1 MRTTVDLRHV
11 MYRSLKDFTIFQ
23 NVTEAKNGLYDPF
36 ILLGYFLLSF
46 IYDCI
51 LPECGGMNASGYC
64 SIFIAFK
71 SIPNS
76 SIRPRRTVS
85 FDGHGHSFNV
95 CVVCFVGFP
104 LDCLLFDDF
113 SVLILLLCVLTVC
126 LLLKRS
132 ACQIKSCTVRA
143 RMFIALI
150 YRKRMEQTEYLI
162 RMV

>member
-1 MRTTVDLRHV
+1 
-11 MYRSLKDFTIFQ
+11 
-23 NVTEAKNGLYDPF
+23 
-36 ILLGYFLLSF
+36 
-46 IYDCI
+46 
-51 LPECGGMNASGYC
+51 MNASGYC

-126 LLLKRS
+126 FCVCVCLSLTLETFS
-132 ACQIKSCTVRA
+132 LSD
-143 RMFIALI
+143 
-150 YRKRMEQTEYLI
+150 
-162 RMV
+162 